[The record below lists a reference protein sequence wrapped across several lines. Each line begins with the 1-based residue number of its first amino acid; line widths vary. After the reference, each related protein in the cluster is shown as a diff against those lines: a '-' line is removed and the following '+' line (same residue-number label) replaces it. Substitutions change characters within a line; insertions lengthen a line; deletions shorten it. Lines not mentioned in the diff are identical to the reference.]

1 MKRKTFLICVLILA
15 TLLGGCG
22 MKTKENNNKEMYTRE
37 EVKQQMLDY
46 LDEKYGEEFDVLDVV
61 YKDWSR
67 NWEKLYA
74 VPKGKGKEYEF
85 MVYRFKDENGEIY
98 YTDDYFII
106 VKKDEYSEYLKTI
119 IDQYYDEYR
128 FIFYFPWNIEGKTSL
143 DQNISFDEFQ
153 KYADE
158 HLVLCVQL
166 FIKED
171 REDVAEAKLNQLYNH
186 LSKDMSSV
194 AISVFGFNDENYEK
208 NILSKISELDYSID
222 DLEFKLEIDWDKEG

>member
-1 MKRKTFLICVLILA
+1 MKKAKVILICILLFA
-15 TLLGGCG
+15 TILGGCG
-22 MKTKENNNKEMYTRE
+22 MEKENSNNEMYTRE
-37 EVKQQMLDY
+37 EVRQQMLEY
-46 LDEKYGEEFDVLDVV
+46 LDDKYGEEFDVLDIV

-106 VKKDEYSEYLKTI
+106 AKKDEYSEYLKTI

-128 FIFYFPWNIEGKTSL
+128 FRFYFSGDIKKKNNL
-143 DQNISFDEFQ
+143 DQNIAFDEFQ

-158 HLVLCVQL
+158 HLVLDVQIFL
-166 FIKED
+166 KED
-171 REDVAEAKLNQLYNH
+171 KEDVATVKLNQLYNY
-186 LSKDMSSV
+186 LSKDMSLV
-194 AISVFGFNDENYEK
+194 AISVFGFSDENYKEH
-208 NILSKISELDYSID
+208 ILSKTSELDYSSYYSD
-222 DLEFKLEIDWDKEG
+222 FTVKKG

>member
-1 MKRKTFLICVLILA
+1 MKKRKIVLICILVIA
-15 TLLGGCG
+15 ALLVGCG
-22 MKTKENNNKEMYTRE
+22 KEIKENSNKGIYTRE
-37 EVKQQMLDY
+37 EVMQQMLDY

-106 VKKDEYSEYLKTI
+106 AKKDEYSEYLKTI

-143 DQNISFDEFQ
+143 DQKITFDEFK

-158 HLVLCVQL
+158 YLVLCVQL
-166 FIKED
+166 FIKEE
-171 REDVAEAKLNQLYNH
+171 REDVAEAKLNQLYTH
-186 LSKDMSSV
+186 LSKDTSSV
-194 AISVFGFNDENYEK
+194 SISVFGFSNDNYEK
-208 NILSKISELDYSID
+208 NISSKKSELDYSID
-222 DLEFKLEIDWDKEG
+222 DLEFKLVKNWD

>member
-1 MKRKTFLICVLILA
+1 
-15 TLLGGCG
+15 

-106 VKKDEYSEYLKTI
+106 AKKDEYSEYLKTI
-119 IDQYYDEYR
+119 I
-128 FIFYFPWNIEGKTSL
+128 
-143 DQNISFDEFQ
+143 
-153 KYADE
+153 A
-158 HLVLCVQL
+158 C
-166 FIKED
+166 
-171 REDVAEAKLNQLYNH
+171 LYSKNPMTVRD
-186 LSKDMSSV
+186 LSKELNIHYSTISRKHT
-194 AISVFGFNDENYEK
+194 AILRKLKRILK
-208 NILSKISELDYSID
+208 NL
-222 DLEFKLEIDWDKEG
+222 